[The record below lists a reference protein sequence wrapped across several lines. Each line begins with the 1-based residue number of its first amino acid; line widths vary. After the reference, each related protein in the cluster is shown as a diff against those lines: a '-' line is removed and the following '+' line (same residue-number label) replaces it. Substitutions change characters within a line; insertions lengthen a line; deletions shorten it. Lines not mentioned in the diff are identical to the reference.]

1 MYLPADD
8 FDYLKLMALGRAEP
22 APADRATRVAL
33 LGFCTTSYYAKVLRG
48 IGKAAGLP
56 ITTFES
62 EYNTVEQTLLD
73 ERSKLYEFKPQAII
87 FVTAVQAL
95 RDRLLAVDVTQRSK
109 AAEVEAETLASQIKR
124 AARLPGVTVI
134 VHELV
139 IPYERT
145 WGNLSSRIEGSLGNV
160 VARINDR
167 LRATARELP
176 NVFTLNCDH
185 IASWLGKKLW
195 FDERLWFYSKSFC
208 HPEAL
213 PQVAG
218 QALDIIRAAQGK
230 VLKCVALDLDNTLWG
245 GVIGDDG
252 LQGIRL
258 GELGDGEAYVRFQRW
273 LKELAARGILLA
285 VCSKNDE
292 ARARAPFQNHADMIL
307 READLACFIAN
318 WDNKADNLRLLAKRL
333 NIGLDAV
340 VFLDDAPFE
349 RNLVRQLVPEVC
361 VPEMPDD
368 PAEFVP
374 YLEALNLFEA
384 TQVSAEDSQ
393 RTEFY
398 KANALR
404 DEEQTKFADIN
415 DYLVSLKMTGA
426 FERFD
431 DDHLPRISQLVER
444 TNQFNLTTIRHSA
457 AELKAFAD
465 NLDYLPFYVTL
476 EDRFGDNG
484 LISVVIGKRV
494 GQKLEIVTWLMSCRV
509 ISRRLEE
516 FVLVRLVEVAQN
528 ADLHALVGKYQP
540 TPKNEIVADHYERL
554 GFKPTGTPG
563 FWELPLTAYVP
574 TDIPIQWKR
583 KP

>member
-8 FDYLKLMALGRAEP
+8 FDYLKLMALGRSGP
-22 APADRATRVAL
+22 APVERATRVAL

-48 IGKAAGLP
+48 IGTAAGFP

-73 ERSKLYEFKPQAII
+73 ELSTLYDFKPQAII
-87 FVTAVQAL
+87 FVTAVQTL
-95 RDRLLAVDVTQRSK
+95 RDRLLAVELAQRSE
-109 AAEVEAETLASQIKR
+109 AAESEAAALVSQIKR

-139 IPYERT
+139 IPYERA
-145 WGNLSSRIEGSLGNV
+145 WGNFSSRIEGSLGNV
-160 VARINDR
+160 VTQINAR
-167 LRATARELP
+167 LRALAKVLP

-185 IASWLGKKLW
+185 IAAWLGKKLW

-213 PQVAG
+213 PLVAG
-218 QALDIIRAAQGK
+218 QALDIIRAVQGK

-258 GELGDGEAYVRFQRW
+258 GDLGDGEAYVRFQRW

-292 ARARAPFQNHADMIL
+292 ARARAPFQNHADMVL

-318 WDNKADNLRLLAKRL
+318 WDNKADNLRQLAKRL

-374 YLEALNLFEA
+374 YLESLNLFEA
-384 TQVSAEDSQ
+384 TQVSAEDRQ

-404 DEEQTKFADIN
+404 EEEQSKFADVN
-415 DYLVSLKMTGA
+415 DYLVSLKMTAA

-457 AELKAFAD
+457 AELKTLAQDAGYF
-465 NLDYLPFYVTL
+465 PFFVTL

-484 LISVVIGKRV
+484 LISVVIGKRA

-516 FVLVRLVEVAQN
+516 FVLARLIEVAQN
-528 ADLHALVGKYQP
+528 AGLQSLFGKYEP
-540 TPKNEIVADHYERL
+540 TPKNEIVAGHYERL
-554 GFKPTGTPG
+554 GFKPTGTAG
-563 FWELPLTAYVP
+563 VWELPLAAYVP
-574 TDIPIQWKR
+574 TDIPIYWKR